1 MARKTSFSWNEL
13 SSPQRATVV
22 GGGMVQVGLLVAAL
36 RDLRRRPAEQVK
48 GRKSVWVAAS
58 FVNFVGPLSYFA
70 FGRRR

>member
-1 MARKTSFSWNEL
+1 MSDKKVSWNEL
-13 SSPQRATVV
+13 SPPQRATVV
-22 GGGMVQVGLLVAAL
+22 GAGLVQISLTIAAL

-48 GRKSVWVAAS
+48 GRKSLWVAAS

>member
-1 MARKTSFSWNEL
+1 MSDKKVSWNAL
-13 SSPQRATVV
+13 SPPQRATAV
-22 GGGMVQVGLLVAAL
+22 GAGLLQISLTIAAL

-48 GRKSVWVAAS
+48 GRKSLWVAAS